1 MFLHLAIR
9 FRTTWG
15 TTLPHNEVLWANDPS
30 DSDYDGAE
38 SFLSLEFPAMVAKH
52 LASQMRYAPRLMF
65 AVKDILRQS
74 KLPLLDASDSQVQKV
89 IGKVKGGDRI
99 SPVLLLRGDFRKG
112 WPLIIAD
119 GYHRVCAAYHLGDDT
134 MVRCHI
140 TDIVSDDNK

>member
-1 MFLHLAIR
+1 M
-9 FRTTWG
+9 
-15 TTLPHNEVLWANDPS
+15 TLSHDQITWANEPS
-30 DSDYDGAE
+30 DKDYDGAE
-38 SFLSLEFPAMVAKH
+38 SFLSLDFPSVIARQ
-52 LASQMRYAPRLMF
+52 LASQLRYAPRQMF

-74 KLPLLDASDSQVQKV
+74 KLPLLDRTDSQVLHV
-89 IGKVKGGDRI
+89 LDKVKGGDYI

-140 TDIVSDDNK
+140 TDIEDNNK